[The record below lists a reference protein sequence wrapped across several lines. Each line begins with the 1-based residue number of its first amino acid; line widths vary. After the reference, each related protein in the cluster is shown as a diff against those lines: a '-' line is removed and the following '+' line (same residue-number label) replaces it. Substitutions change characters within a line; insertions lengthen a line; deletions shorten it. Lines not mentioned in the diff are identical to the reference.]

1 MIDSWNPAV
10 LNEGVQTGQIGNVG
24 SDLPE
29 VTSSDNGNV
38 LTVVSGEW
46 NKAEIPSQL
55 PAVTSEDNGDVL
67 KVIEGAWAKG
77 TVSGYSPIN
86 YSTTEQNTG
95 IKYGN
100 DDVYQISFSGSMAS
114 GDIEIATFTN
124 KNIVECSGWI
134 KDGDGL
140 GMNLGCYFDSS
151 STWWNALH
159 IDTNGKLLLLH
170 GTAVD
175 SGTYFITVKYT
186 KTT

>member
-10 LNEGVQTGQIGNVG
+10 LNEGVQTGQIGNGG

-29 VTSSDNGNV
+29 VTSDDNGNV

-46 NKAEIPSQL
+46 NKAAIPSQL
-55 PAVTSEDNGDVL
+55 PAVTSDDNGDVL
-67 KVIEGAWAKG
+67 KVIEGAWEKG

-100 DDVYQISFSGSMAS
+100 DDVYQISFAGSLTN
-114 GDIEIATFTN
+114 GDVELATFDHDIIECGGWL
-124 KNIVECSGWI
+124 KN
-134 KDGDGL
+134 GDGL
-140 GMNLGCYFDSS
+140 GMNLGGFFDDAT
-151 STWWNALH
+151 TWWAALH
-159 IDTNGKLLLLH
+159 INAQGKLVIRH
-170 GTAVD
+170 GSAL
-175 SGTYFITVKYT
+175 SEGTYFITVKYI